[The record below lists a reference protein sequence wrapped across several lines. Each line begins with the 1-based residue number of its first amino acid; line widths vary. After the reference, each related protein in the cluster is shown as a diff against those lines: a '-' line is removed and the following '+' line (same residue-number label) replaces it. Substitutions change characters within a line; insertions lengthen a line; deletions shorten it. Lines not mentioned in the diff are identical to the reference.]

1 MSTEDQPCYKTF
13 SYRVKDSTSGKGLVA
28 LGNCVNTVWNYI
40 NEVSGKSAQR
50 GTRWITKKQLR
61 ELTKGASREMGL
73 PSQVIQ
79 EVIDEFLA
87 KRNAAGKP
95 RLRWR
100 ASGGPRRSLGWI
112 PFTNQDIEI
121 DGAVG
126 YLRGRKFRLW
136 KHREIEGRIKSG
148 NFSQDARGRWY
159 CNIVCEVERASTN
172 RTAVVAFDLGHKS
185 LAKGSDGSE
194 LEQARFYRDMEEKLA
209 DAARRGKTRLVK
221 TINAKIKNRRKDT
234 FHKFTRQVVDRSGA
248 VFVGNISSAWQIAAG
263 NGKATHDASWT
274 MLRSFFGYKCDH
286 AGVAFAEVNEA
297 YTTQTCS
304 CCLSRTGPKGEQNLD
319 VRQWVC
325 SECDAEHDRDQNA
338 AINIARL
345 GCEALGLQW
354 PGSQRSRWGGI
365 TCVIEAGSC
374 DAAHHFKSLAVF
386 TTICTQL
393 DVRSSPVRM

>member
-1 MSTEDQPCYKTF
+1 MESCDADKPCYKTF
-13 SYRVKDSTSGKGLVA
+13 SYRVKDSTSGKGLVV
-28 LGNCVNTVWNYI
+28 LGNGVNTVWNYC

-61 ELTKGASREMGL
+61 SLTKGSSKLLGISA
-73 PSQVIQ
+73 QVIQ
-79 EVIDEFLA
+79 EVIDEFLD
-87 KRNAAGKP
+87 KRAAARKP

-100 ASGGPRRSLGWI
+100 ASRGPRRALGWI

-121 DGAVG
+121 DGSVV
-126 YLRGRKFRLW
+126 YVCGRKFRLW
-136 KHREIEGRIKSG
+136 KHREIEGRVKSG

-159 CNIVCEVERASTN
+159 CNIVCEVERTSTS
-172 RTAVVAFDLGHKS
+172 RTAVVGFDLGHKK

-209 DAARRGKTRLVK
+209 DAERRSKTRLVK
-221 TINAKIKNRRKDT
+221 TINAKISNRRKDA
-234 FHKFTRQVVDRSGA
+234 FHKFTREVVDRSGA

-263 NGKATHDASWT
+263 NGKATHDASWS
-274 MLRSFFGYKCDH
+274 MLRNLFRYKCDH

-304 CCLSRTGPKGEQNLD
+304 CCKALTGPKGEQDLNI
-319 VRQWVC
+319 RQWVC
-325 SECDAEHDRDQNA
+325 SECGAEHDRDRNA

-354 PGSQRSRWGGI
+354 SGSPSVHAG
-365 TCVIEAGSC
+365 EA
-374 DAAHHFKSLAVF
+374 SLQAVP
-386 TTICTQL
+386 L
-393 DVRSSPVRM
+393 AR